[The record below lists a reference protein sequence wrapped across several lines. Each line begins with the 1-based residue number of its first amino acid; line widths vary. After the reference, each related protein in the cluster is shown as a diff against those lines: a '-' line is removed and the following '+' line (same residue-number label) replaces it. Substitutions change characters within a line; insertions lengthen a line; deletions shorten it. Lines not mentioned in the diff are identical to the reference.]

1 VSDRQRDDAVANA
14 RLLVA
19 YVSEDDELDH
29 VRDAALEVGRR
40 AGAKVVLYDRDSASA
55 FSDPMPNQWG
65 SQAEG
70 AQFGDPLSD
79 QDLVKLGRE
88 PFARKVAAAREA
100 GVDAWGW
107 LASDHGT
114 DAVVEYARDHGADL
128 VLLPADLE
136 HPGLGERLKG
146 ETVDKAVTEA
156 EESAAGPAVLLIA
169 PDGSTELAAGHL

>member
-1 VSDRQRDDAVANA
+1 VSDRAADDALPSA

-19 YVSEDDELDH
+19 YVSEDAELDH
-29 VRDAALEVGRR
+29 VRDAALELGRR
-40 AGAKVVLYDRDSASA
+40 GAKVILYDRDSASA
-55 FSDPMPNQWG
+55 FSDPMPNQWA

-79 QDLVKLGRE
+79 QELVKLGRE

-114 DAVVEYARDHGADL
+114 DALVTYARDHGADL
-128 VLLPADLE
+128 ILLPADLE
-136 HPGLGERLKG
+136 EPGLTERLKG
-146 ETVDKAVTEA
+146 ETVEAAVEEA
-156 EESAAGPAVLLIA
+156 EESPSGLAVVLVT
-169 PDGSTELAAGHL
+169 PDGATELAAGRL

>member
-1 VSDRQRDDAVANA
+1 MRDRQPDDALAGA

-29 VRDAALEVGRR
+29 VRDAALEVAGRG
-40 AGAKVVLYDRDSASA
+40 GAKVILYDRDSASPFA
-55 FSDPMPNQWG
+55 DPMPNQWG

-70 AQFGDPLSD
+70 SQFGDPLSD

-88 PFARKVAAAREA
+88 PFARKVAAARQA

-114 DAVVEYARDHGADL
+114 DAVVAYARGHGADL
-128 VLLPADLE
+128 ILLPADLE
-136 HPGLGERLKG
+136 DPGLAERLKG
-146 ETVDKAVTEA
+146 ETVEAAVSEA
-156 EESAAGPAVLLIA
+156 EEAGGGPAVVLVA
-169 PDGSTELAAGHL
+169 TDGSTEPATDRR

>member
-1 VSDRQRDDAVANA
+1 VTDQPATDAVASA

-29 VRDAALEVGRR
+29 VRDAALELGAK
-40 AGAKVVLYDRDSASA
+40 AGARVVLYDRDSASA
-55 FSDPMPNQWG
+55 FADPVPNQWG
-65 SQAEG
+65 SQGEG

-88 PFARKVAAAREA
+88 PLARKVAAAREA

-114 DAVVEYARDHGADL
+114 EAMVAYAREHGADL
-128 VLLPADLE
+128 ILLPADLE
-136 HPGLGERLKG
+136 DPGLAERLKG
-146 ETVDKAVTEA
+146 ETVDKAVEEA
-156 EESAAGPAVLLIA
+156 EASAPGLAVVLVA
-169 PDGSTELAAGHL
+169 ADGSTEVTAGRL